1 MQSGIESLGTMRG
14 QLQGR
19 DDDLTRSLE
28 LLEREREIVRREL
41 GLVEELV
48 TAEQQRVAM
57 QVATV
62 PTAEATPEPEPVV
75 EPEPEPVRTAQ
86 VEPEPAVV
94 PEAVSVMVAET
105 MFGARSEP
113 VPAVEAA
120 PVLASAEASNAFR
133 LQRDEKLQRLRES
146 LATPLSDPVTPR
158 AANTGLLQRVGRL

>member
-1 MQSGIESLGTMRG
+1 MQSGIESLGTIRS

-19 DDDLTRSLE
+19 DDVLTRSLE

-75 EPEPEPVRTAQ
+75 ETEPEPVRTAQ
-86 VEPEPAVV
+86 VEPEPALMA
-94 PEAVSVMVAET
+94 EAVSVMVAES
-105 MFGARSEP
+105 MFGAQPDLVPP
-113 VPAVEAA
+113 VETA
-120 PVLASAEASNAFR
+120 PELNSAEASNALR
-133 LQRDEKLQRLRES
+133 LQREERLQRFRES
-146 LATPLSDPVTPR
+146 LATPLPDPVTPK
-158 AANTGLLQRVGRL
+158 AADASLFQGVWRR